1 MRTLRLSLA
10 AAVMLALLGGLGSVA
25 VGQDESAA
33 PTGSAAPA
41 ELPTGPAAFEFTV
54 ERTDDGVFFVSSDAR
69 FSGTYT
75 SSDDIRL
82 EVLPGRF
89 LRSDVKRVENEAGA
103 WEGPSSGYFWDDGDS
118 FRCQTW
124 WIGEGAYE
132 GLTAFTIS
140 SSDPVPYSGVI
151 FEGDVPVWKFCAPL
165 PAE

>member
-10 AAVMLALLGGLGSVA
+10 GLVILTLLGGLAIVA

-33 PTGSAAPA
+33 PAG
-41 ELPTGPAAFEFTV
+41 LPEGPAAFEFTV

-75 SSDDIRL
+75 SSEDTRL
-82 EVLPGRF
+82 EVLPGQF
-89 LRSDVKRVENEAGA
+89 LRSDLKRLENEAGA
-103 WEGPSSGYFWDDGDS
+103 WEGPSNGYFWDDGNTFS
-118 FRCQTW
+118 CHTW

-132 GLTAFTIS
+132 GLNAFTIS
-140 SSDPVPYSGVI
+140 SSDPEPYRGVI